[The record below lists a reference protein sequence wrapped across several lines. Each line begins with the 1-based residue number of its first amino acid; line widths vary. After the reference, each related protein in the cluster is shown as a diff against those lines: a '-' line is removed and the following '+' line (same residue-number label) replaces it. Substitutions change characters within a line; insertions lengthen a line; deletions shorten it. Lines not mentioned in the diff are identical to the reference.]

1 MMLILHDLERS
12 GNCYKIRLFL
22 SILGITYQ
30 KIPLNTSAGENQR
43 PEFLALNPRGQVPV
57 LVDNGLP
64 IWDSTAILV
73 YLARQ
78 YGGETWL
85 PVSPLPMAKVMQWL
99 ALEQNEGRYGLARSR
114 AIKLN
119 NPTVFARTG
128 NLEDSQALGKI
139 ALAVL
144 EKQLAES
151 AWLVAE
157 AGGPTIADIACYPYA
172 ALAPEGGISLAPFA
186 AVGIWLDRMRSLPG
200 YVGLPAAA
208 GAGKR
213 SGT

>member
-1 MMLILHDLERS
+1 MLVLHDLERS

-22 SILGITYQ
+22 SILGIAYQ
-30 KIPLNTSAGENQR
+30 KIPLNPNTGENQR
-43 PEFLALNPRGQVPV
+43 SEFLALNPRGQVPV
-57 LVDNGLP
+57 LVDNGVA

-85 PVSPLPMAKVMQWL
+85 PSSPLPMAKVMQWL
-99 ALEQNEGRYGLARSR
+99 ALEQNEGRYGLARAR

-128 NLEDSQALGKI
+128 NLADSQALGKI
-139 ALAVL
+139 ALTVL

-157 AGGPTIADIACYPYA
+157 TDGPTIADIACYPYA
-172 ALAPEGGISLAPFA
+172 ALAADGEISLEPFP
-186 AVGIWLDRMRSLPG
+186 AVATWLDRMRSLPG
-200 YVGLPAAA
+200 YVGLPTA
-208 GAGKR
+208 GAA
-213 SGT
+213 